1 MRSMNDR
8 TVAILIPTLSWSWS
22 EGEKVDPKP
31 ALPRSTVAVESMR
44 WQQLSAQAASAELAA
59 YPVPFRRIERWNGL
73 EYVIEPRSGRPPREQ
88 NRILEIHGLMGAI
101 GEQLGMAWT
110 AEQDAQR
117 LRMTGDRRDELT
129 LRLMLRAHSELVGH
143 FLLGATHSLA
153 NLILRVLLLN
163 ADAAQSLEVDYEV
176 HRFAPGSDDRQ
187 VWPTFGPT
195 MARRLRRAA
204 RASGNEGFVQLAEV
218 ISVLRT
224 ASAFDDLDGR
234 RGMDYH
240 RRRPQSVAHTAPRSG
255 TVSTRDGQTTLSMV
269 APRLEPDASAEL
281 VHAVAVAA
289 LEALGDAMREVRR
302 ALPAAL
308 RSEQMS
314 YPYDFVEEPSR

>member
-1 MRSMNDR
+1 MTDR
-8 TVAILIPTLSWSWS
+8 TAAILIPTLSWR
-22 EGEKVDPKP
+22 EGEEVEPKP
-31 ALPRSTVAVESMR
+31 ALSRSTVAAESMR

-59 YPVPFRRIERWNGL
+59 YPMPFRRIERWNGV
-73 EYVIEPRSGRPPREQ
+73 EHVIESGSGKPPREQ

-101 GEQLGMAWT
+101 GEQVGMAWV

-117 LRMTGDRRDELT
+117 LRMTADHRDELT

-143 FLLGATHSLA
+143 FVLGATHSLA
-153 NLILRVLLLN
+153 NLILRLLLLN
-163 ADAAQSLEVDYEV
+163 VDAAKSLEVAYQV
-176 HRFAPGSDDRQ
+176 RRFAPGSDDRK
-187 VWPTFGPT
+187 VWPTFGPS
-195 MARRLRRAA
+195 MAQRLRRAA
-204 RASGNEGFVQLAEV
+204 RASGNEGLVKLAEV

-289 LEALGDAMREVRR
+289 LEAIGDAMREIRR
-302 ALPAAL
+302 ALPDAL
-308 RSEQMS
+308 RSEQIN
-314 YPYDFVEEPSR
+314 YPYDFVEEPCT